1 MYYFIFYLN
10 EEKLTNKCFVNHVLG
25 NLNVIEKG
33 WKEGEHYE
41 KVEQTILCHDGESVQ
56 GSHLTTKR
64 GTYVLQWYWSP
75 DSLIISSGHHTK
87 AKIMYYYEML
97 KSADYR

>member
-1 MYYFIFYLN
+1 MFLFR
-10 EEKLTNKCFVNHVLG
+10 LG

-41 KVEQTILCHDGESVQ
+41 KVEPTILCHDGESVQ
-56 GSHLTTKR
+56 GSHLTIKT
-64 GTYVLQWYWSP
+64 GTYVLQWCWSS
-75 DSLIISSGHHTK
+75 DCVNTNSGHTK

>member
-1 MYYFIFYLN
+1 MFYILYKQ

-56 GSHLTTKR
+56 GSHLTTKS

>member
-1 MYYFIFYLN
+1 MF
-10 EEKLTNKCFVNHVLG
+10 LG

-64 GTYVLQWYWSP
+64 GTYILQWYWSS
-75 DSLIISSGHHTK
+75 DSLNTSSGHHTK
-87 AKIMYYYEML
+87 AKIMFYYEML